1 MVNNM
6 SLNSRFETL
15 AKRTYKRRDSDP
27 FFGPLFMVP
36 AILLLFLFRF
46 YPLLRGI
53 GYSLT
58 NWDGIHD
65 PEFIGL
71 ANFERL
77 LLHDTLFHDSVI
89 NLFKVLLTLPI
100 WVLLPLVLAL
110 AIYQR
115 VPGAR
120 FFRAAFFLPYV
131 LSTVIVA
138 AIFTMILKVDGAV
151 NGFLKAIGL
160 DALTVDWL
168 GTLDTALPA
177 VIAVALWASF
187 GMGVIIYLAALGTM
201 NSDLIDAATV
211 DGANW
216 LQMLRHVVVPSILP
230 TIEFYTVLQIKLMLA
245 GMFAYIFVLTS
256 GGPGSSTYLP
266 EFLIWENMGLLNKPG
281 YASAI
286 GTLIFIIFMFVIVA
300 QIRIMNRRD

>member
-1 MVNNM
+1 M
-6 SLNSRFETL
+6 
-15 AKRTYKRRDSDP
+15 A
-27 FFGPLFMVP
+27 P
-36 AILLLFLFRF
+36 AILLLILFRF

-58 NWDGIHD
+58 DWDGIHI

-71 ANFERL
+71 SNYERL
-77 LLHDTLFHDSVI
+77 LFHDTLFRTSVV
-89 NLFKVLLTLPI
+89 NFFKVVLTLPL

-110 AIYQR
+110 IIYQK

-138 AIFTMILKVDGAV
+138 AIFTMLLKIDGAV
-151 NGFLKAIGL
+151 NSFLRLIGL

-168 GTLDTALPA
+168 GTLDTALPS
-177 VIAVALWASF
+177 VIGVALWAGF
-187 GMGVIIYLAALGTM
+187 GLGVIIYLAALATM
-201 NSDLIDAATV
+201 NNDLIDAATV

-216 LQMLRHVVVPSILP
+216 LQMLQHVVVPSIRP

-266 EFLIWENMGLLNKPG
+266 EYLIWENMGLLNKPG

-286 GTLIFIIFMFVIVA
+286 GTLIFVLFIFIIIIQVRM
-300 QIRIMNRRD
+300 MTRRD